1 MNSPSWRVLIVD
13 DNFDDRADVRR
24 MLLCGSDR
32 RYVFVET
39 ELGRSCLKLIRD
51 TVDTP
56 PDCVVLDFYLPDMD
70 ALEVLAALRD
80 EAGYLPCAVMV
91 ITGSDRS
98 RGPEVVRAGAQDY
111 LGKNVLTPESLTRGV
126 ENSIERF
133 ALLTERKRI
142 ESELKLA
149 LSTAENA
156 SNAKTAFLSS
166 MSHELRSPLNAI
178 LGFAQLINSSAS
190 PPTPQQR
197 ESVEQI
203 LKAGWYLLEL
213 INEILDLAT
222 IESGKISLSLEP
234 LSLEEVL
241 RDCEAMIEP
250 QARARAIRLTFA
262 EIDKSLRVAAD
273 RVRIKQVF
281 INILSNA
288 IKYNRAGGAVRVTCS
303 ATDAEHIRIS
313 FEDTGAG
320 LPPHRVANL
329 FQPFERHGQ
338 EVGGVEGTGIGLVV
352 SKRLVELMSGRIGA
366 QSAVGVG
373 SLFWVE
379 FEATVA
385 LDNNATAPSIRAGN
399 HTEQP
404 SGAPMLTVLCVE
416 DNPANLKLVERILA
430 RRSDVRLLAASDG
443 HRGIEVARDAHPDVV
458 LMDINLPGISG
469 IEALNLLTQDPATA
483 GIPVIAISANAMPRD
498 IEKGLQAGFFS
509 YLTKPI
515 EIERFNAAL
524 DAALTFSRRACSPST
539 IEVNRL

>member
-51 TVDTP
+51 TVDKP

-70 ALEVLAALRD
+70 ALEVLDALRD

-329 FQPFERHGQ
+329 FQPFERLGQ